1 MNDKLLYTTK
11 ELFDSY
17 LHGKTYSIPPYQR
30 GYKWDTKDID
40 RLLKDIND
48 FCPNEELDLFYC
60 LQNNTLVENADS
72 FNVVDGQQRLTT
84 LTVISEYIS
93 NIRKMYNNLEIIEM
107 EGDEQE
113 EDEEPDASGYADGTS
128 FLKY

>member
-1 MNDKLLYTTK
+1 MSYEYDVKHYEALASIDEEMTRIKTTA
-11 ELFDSY
+11 
-17 LHGKTYSIPPYQR
+17 
-30 GYKWDTKDID
+30 
-40 RLLKDIND
+40 
-48 FCPNEELDLFYC
+48 
-60 LQNNTLVENADS
+60 NTLKNAEDK
-72 FNVVDGQQRLTT
+72 DKTLTT

-113 EDEEPDASGYADGTS
+113 DDEEPDANGYADGTS